1 VSALTVRADG
11 GPAQRAAAGTT
22 ACLPEC
28 AGRCHEAGGRGTT
41 DTHVQARRV
50 LLRAGAHP
58 RGREVG
64 QQEKEHDFRVY
75 KEVMWDEM
83 AEPDVGT
90 DEERYRL
97 CTPFPFEINMTLPDA
112 QLDFELHIDS
122 FKNFI
127 YYSPSAP
134 RRAQPV
140 PLGCTAVSGLQLA
153 GVVRACGR
161 RQAPVLTP

>member
-1 VSALTVRADG
+1 VRGAAARRAG
-11 GPAQRAAAGTT
+11 GAAGAHARAAARLT
-22 ACLPEC
+22 P
-28 AGRCHEAGGRGTT
+28 R
-41 DTHVQARRV
+41 AR
-50 LLRAGAHP
+50 AP
-58 RGREVG
+58 RRREVR
-64 QQEKEHDFRVY
+64 QPEKEHDFRVY

-112 QLDFELHIDS
+112 LLDFELHIDS

-134 RRAQPV
+134 RAAQPG
-140 PLGCTAVSGLQLA
+140 PQGRAAVSGLQLA
-153 GVVRACGR
+153 GVAWACGR
-161 RQAPVLTP
+161 PRAPAPRPC